1 MFIEVNFMFEVNK
14 TYHGFILERIW
25 PMKELGSEAYLFT
38 HEKSGARLLYLKND
52 DDNKVFCATYRT
64 PPVDN
69 CGTPHIME
77 HSVLGGSEK
86 YPLKEP
92 FVELMKSSLN
102 TFLNA
107 MTYPDKTMYPVASRN
122 EKDFE
127 NLISVYCDGI
137 FRPTIKTKKFTFL
150 QEGWHYHLEN
160 SNDPITINGVVYN
173 EMKGAFSSPLEVLQR
188 NIQLSLYPDT
198 PYANESGGDPDYIP
212 ELSYEKFIELYNMYY
227 HPSNSYLYIYG
238 DTDPLK
244 HMKFLDE
251 EYLCN
256 YDRITPESDIPLQK
270 PFTEPNHMEISYSY
284 DNEEDMDD
292 KYYFAL
298 SYKIGETTDSMLSY
312 AFNVLVNILFDSD
325 ASVLKKALIDAEI
338 GDEVMNSY
346 ATYIREPYFTII
358 IKNAKKEKF
367 DLFVKTVEDT
377 LAEIVKE
384 GIDPSLIH
392 SSINSYEFELREAD
406 SGSYPKGLIYL
417 IDIMESWLY
426 DEEPGKHLLYE
437 KFIKELR
444 ENETSE
450 YYTDLIEKYLINNT
464 HRSTILLS
472 PEIGLNEKKEEALE
486 KKLEEYKSSLSEEKI
501 SALVKETNELLKYQS
516 MPDSEEAKKSVP
528 FVAVSEI
535 ETGKK
540 KPDFDEDTHNTGNI
554 YTHTANAR
562 GIAYASIYFPL
573 DIYEEEEISALN
585 LLTKVLATY
594 ETENYDEL
602 TLSTKIS
609 EHLGGLNVGLY
620 NGSFLDSDG
629 YMTKLV
635 FNAKALVTNMDKLTS
650 LGLEVLLRTKLTN
663 EKRLLKTLSE
673 EISRFESSVTSAAHY
688 LASSRLNAFSSPAG
702 AFNHHLSG
710 IGYYRYILKAKKELE
725 SGNTKVISDLENIY
739 RRAVNAKGADILIIC
754 DNEHKKSVQAHM
766 TGMLAGIPSSDTA
779 PNLILSPLPKDR
791 EAIIIPAKVNY
802 VGMGANY
809 KTLGYE
815 YPIHLPVLK
824 KYLTG
829 GYLWENIRVKGGAYG
844 SMMSVDRLGTF
855 NLVSYRDPN
864 LRKTLEVYRNLPA
877 HINSLELSKDDV
889 DKLIIGTISDID
901 APVPIYTTGRK
912 LLYQIYR
919 HTTYET
925 ERYYRDCLLSATLSS
940 LKESAEMISAV
951 IENASLS
958 VIGTESMIREAE
970 DEFNN
975 IYTINELR

>member
-1 MFIEVNFMFEVNK
+1 MFEVNK
-14 TYHGFILERIW
+14 TYHGFILEKNW
-25 PMKELGSEAYLFT
+25 PMKELGSEAFLFT

-92 FVELMKSSLN
+92 FVELIKSSLN

-150 QEGWHYHLEN
+150 QEGWHYHIEDI
-160 SNDPITINGVVYN
+160 NDPITINGVVYN
-173 EMKGAFSSPLEVLQR
+173 EMKGAFSSPMEVLQR

-227 HPSNSYLYIYG
+227 HPSNSYLYLYG
-238 DTDPLK
+238 DMDPTK

-251 EYLCN
+251 EYLCH
-256 YDRITPESDIPLQK
+256 YDRITPASDIPLQM
-270 PFTEPNHMEISYSY
+270 PFAEPNHMEITYSY

-298 SYKIGETTDSMLSY
+298 NYKIGETTDSMLSY

-325 ASVLKKALIDAEI
+325 ASVLKKALIEAEL

-377 LAEIVKE
+377 LQKIVRE
-384 GIDPSLIH
+384 GIDTDLIH
-392 SSINSYEFELREAD
+392 AAINSYEFELREAD
-406 SGSYPKGLIYL
+406 SGSYPKGLIFL

-450 YYTDLIEKYLINNT
+450 YYTDLIEKYLLNNI

-472 PEIGLNEKKEEALE
+472 PHIGLNEEKEEEL
-486 KKLEEYKSSLSEEKI
+486 KKRLEEYKSSLSDEELT
-501 SALVKETNELLKYQS
+501 ALVKETNDLIEYQS
-516 MPDSEEAKKSVP
+516 APDSEEAKMSVP

-540 KPDFDEDTHNTGNI
+540 KPNFETDTHLSGNV

-573 DIYEEEEISALN
+573 SIYDAEEISTVN
-585 LLTKVLATY
+585 LLTKILATY

-602 TLSTKIS
+602 TLSSKIS

-620 NGSFLDSDG
+620 NGSFLDSNG

-635 FNAKALVTNMDKLTS
+635 FNAKALVSNMDKLTD
-650 LGLEVLLRTKLTN
+650 LGLEVLLRTKLGD

-673 EISRFESSVTSAAHY
+673 EISRFESAVTSAAHY
-688 LASSRLNAFSSPAG
+688 LASSRLNAFSSGAG

-725 SGNTKVISDLENIY
+725 SGNDKVIKDLEKICK
-739 RRAVNAKGADILIIC
+739 RAVNAKGADILIIC
-754 DNEHKKSVQAHM
+754 DDEHKNTIRKHM
-766 TGMLAGIPSSDTA
+766 ISMLSEIPSFDA
-779 PNLILSPLPKDR
+779 GENLILSPLSADK

-809 KTLGYE
+809 ALLGHD

-829 GYLWENIRVKGGAYG
+829 GYLWDNIRVKGGAYG
-844 SMMSVDRLGTF
+844 AMMSVDRQGTF

-864 LRKTLEVYRNLPA
+864 LKKTLEVYRNLPA

-912 LLYQIYR
+912 LLYQIYK

-925 ERYYRDCLLSATLSS
+925 ERYYRDSLLSATLSS
-940 LKESAEMISAV
+940 LKESAEMIADV
-951 IENASLS
+951 IENANLS
-958 VIGTESMIREAE
+958 VIGTESMIKDAK

>member
-1 MFIEVNFMFEVNK
+1 MFEVNK

-25 PMKELGSEAYLFT
+25 PMKELGSEAHLFT
-38 HEKSGARLLYLKND
+38 HKKSGARLLYLKND

-92 FVELMKSSLN
+92 FVELIKSSLN

-127 NLISVYCDGI
+127 NLIAVYCDGI
-137 FRPTIKTKKFTFL
+137 FCPTIKTKKFTFL
-150 QEGWHYHLEN
+150 QEGWHYHLEDKD
-160 SNDPITINGVVYN
+160 DPITINGVVYN

-198 PYANESGGDPDYIP
+198 PYAYESGGDPDQIP
-212 ELSYEKFIELYNMYY
+212 ELTYEKFIELYNMYY

-251 EYLCN
+251 EYLSK
-256 YDRITPESDIPLQK
+256 YDRIVPESDIPLQT
-270 PFTEPNHMEISYSY
+270 PFTESRHMEISYSY

-298 SYKIGETTDSMLSY
+298 NYKIGETTDSMLSY

-325 ASVLKKALIDAEI
+325 ASILKKALIDAEL

-358 IKNAKKEKF
+358 VKNAKKEKF
-367 DLFVKTVEDT
+367 PLFVKTVEDT
-377 LAEIVKE
+377 LKKIVSE

-406 SGSYPKGLIYL
+406 SGSYPKGLVYL

-437 KFIKELR
+437 KFIRNLR

-450 YYTDLIEKYLINNT
+450 YYTALIEKYLLNNP

-472 PEIGLNEKKEEALE
+472 PEIGLNEKKEEELE
-486 KKLEEYKSSLSEEKI
+486 KRLAEYKASLTEEEI
-501 SALVKETNELLKYQS
+501 DLLVKETNELTEYQS
-516 MPDSEEAKKSVP
+516 SEDSEEAKASVP
-528 FVAVSEI
+528 HVEVSEI

-540 KPDFDEDTHNTGNI
+540 KPEFHIDTFATGNA

-573 DIYEEEEISALN
+573 DLYDTEEISTLN

-635 FNAKALVTNMDKLTS
+635 FNAKALVSNMDKLTF
-650 LGLEVLLRTKLTN
+650 LGLEVLLRTKLDD
-663 EKRLLKTLSE
+663 EKRLLKTLGE
-673 EISRFESSVTSAAHY
+673 EISRFESSVTSSAHY
-688 LASSRLNAFSSPAG
+688 LALSRLNAFSSPAG
-702 AFNHHLSG
+702 AFNHYLSG
-710 IGYYRYILKAKKELE
+710 IGYYRYILRCKNELE
-725 SGNTKVISDLENIY
+725 SGNGKVIDDLKKIY
-739 RRAVNAKGADILIIC
+739 KRAVNANGADILVIC
-754 DNEHKKSVQAHM
+754 DPEHEENVQKHM
-766 TGMLAGIPSSDTA
+766 RNMLSEIPSHETGG
-779 PNLILSPLPKDR
+779 NIILSPLEKDR

-809 KTLGYE
+809 KDLGFD
-815 YPIHLPVLK
+815 YPLYLPVLK

-829 GYLWENIRVKGGAYG
+829 GYLWDNIRVKGGAYG
-844 SMMSVDRLGTF
+844 AMMSVDRLGTF

-864 LRKTLEVYRNLPA
+864 LKKTLEVYRNLPA
-877 HINSLELSKDDV
+877 HVSSLELSKDDV

-912 LLYQIYR
+912 LLYQVYK
-919 HTTYET
+919 HTSYET
-925 ERYYRDCLLSATLSS
+925 ERYYRDCLLSATLSG
-940 LKESAEMISAV
+940 LRESAEMISAV
-951 IENASLS
+951 IENASMS

-970 DEFNN
+970 KEFNN